1 MGGLTLFFA
10 SHPSVYT
17 LPGTWEP
24 QPYVDIDPTYLL
36 ASAAVVFITA
46 AAISTIAIKRSR
58 KRI

>member
-1 MGGLTLFFA
+1 MGGLILFFA

-24 QPYVDIDPTYLL
+24 QPEVLFDPTFLL

-46 AAISTIAIKRSR
+46 AVVSTIAIKRSR
-58 KRI
+58 KRA

>member
-1 MGGLTLFFA
+1 MGGLILFFE

-24 QPYVDIDPTYLL
+24 QPEVLFDPTFLL

-46 AAISTIAIKRSR
+46 AVVSTIAIKRSR
-58 KRI
+58 KRA

>member
-1 MGGLTLFFA
+1 MGGLMFFA

>member
-1 MGGLTLFFA
+1 MGGLMFFA

-24 QPYVDIDPTYLL
+24 QPYIDIDPTYLL

-58 KRI
+58 KRA